1 MFTWNK
7 VDSFFINQIILRRF
21 IMKLKKILPIVLST
35 ALMLNFSACN
45 KNGQTSLNADSSKI
59 VATVGEESISAVEL
73 KFYLSAYKEEAEEEA
88 GLTDK
93 SDDEK
98 KKYWESEEGK
108 SKKQEVID
116 IALENIKELKIL
128 LASAKKDNISLD
140 ELEMEYISQA
150 LDQFIKEEAN
160 GDVKEANKIM
170 IRDYGVTIDQ
180 YRALFTDFILAY
192 QKYAQIKPTKIEI
205 SESDIQK
212 EFENNKDQYEK
223 VTVQHILFKTINTT
237 TFESLSEDEIAKK
250 KSLAEEVLKKAQ
262 SGEKFEDLVKQYTED
277 DASKDT
283 GGEYTFTRNDDLV
296 DEFKEWSFNAK
307 EGDMDIVE
315 TYYGYHVMKFVKR
328 TPPTLGDEE
337 KAEITSTLQADE
349 FQKMIDNL
357 KAETQLVKNQ
367 EVIDSL
373 DLF

>member
-1 MFTWNK
+1 
-7 VDSFFINQIILRRF
+7 
-21 IMKLKKILPIVLST
+21 MKLKKILPIVLST

-73 KFYLSAYKEEAEEEA
+73 KFYLSAYKEEAKEEA

-128 LASAKKDNISLD
+128 LASAKKDNICLD